1 MLRPE
6 DRGELRDRAVSAW
19 NAATR
24 VRAASMGLKSE
35 SRDAREASRTLRSVA
50 LSLRDDVVDRVNRI
64 LDAQA
69 HAGEVTAYGVGL
81 VTAGRLQH
89 VGELHHALHRRL
101 PQVLSA
107 RDPAVAVGLAIVTQ
121 PDVALV
127 ADDDALP
134 AITGLDAALL
144 IQQCAPNAAV
154 LLFTSDRHADARA
167 REVGIATSE
176 PLFSTGEVQSL
187 VDDLVPWS

>member
-6 DRGELRDRAVSAW
+6 DRGELRQRAVTAW
-19 NAATR
+19 KTATAAVEISTSLR
-24 VRAASMGLKSE
+24 N
-35 SRDAREASRTLRSVA
+35 DAREACDTSQILRSVA
-50 LSLRDDVVDRVNRI
+50 RALRGDVIDRVDRI
-64 LDAQA
+64 LEAQA

-89 VGELHHALHRRL
+89 VGELHHALHQRL

-134 AITGLDAALL
+134 LISGLDAALL
-144 IQQCAPNAAV
+144 IQQCAPSASV
-154 LLFTSDRHADARA
+154 MLFTRDGDADARA
-167 REVGIATSE
+167 RDAGIVTSE
-176 PLFSTGEVQSL
+176 PLFSPEELQSV
-187 VDDLVPWS
+187 VDELVPWS

>member
-6 DRGELRDRAVSAW
+6 DRGDLRQRAVSAW
-19 NAATR
+19 KAATTAIER
-24 VRAASMGLKSE
+24 STDLQKDAQDVRETSQIL
-35 SRDAREASRTLRSVA
+35 RTVSQ
-50 LSLRDDVVDRVNRI
+50 SLRADLIDRVDRI

-69 HAGEVTAYGVGL
+69 HAGDVTAYGVGL

-89 VGELHHALHRRL
+89 VGELHHALHQRL

-127 ADDDALP
+127 ADDALP
-134 AITGLDAALL
+134 LITGLEAALL
-144 IQQCAPNAAV
+144 IQQCAPSAAV
-154 LLFTSDRHADARA
+154 MLFTRDGEADARA
-167 REVGIATSE
+167 RDAGIMTSE
-176 PLFSTGEVQSL
+176 PFFSPDGLQSV
-187 VDDLVPWS
+187 VDELVPWS